1 MFDVST
7 CSDAL
12 EWLNDHAMDQ
22 DNECILRRVV
32 TRDGKSRA
40 FINGTP
46 VTIKNL
52 RELSRQL
59 INIHGQ
65 HDHQLMTLPDT
76 QRAILDDFGECDT
89 LLASVAQQ
97 WQAWTAKKRELDT
110 ISSRLQARSDRLDT
124 LRYQLQEFTNLN
136 LNGTDFPSVDK
147 EHKRLSNTTLLGEL
161 CGQAMDIL
169 QDGNPALLS
178 QLSQV
183 GSVVDQLTSN
193 DNSVS
198 EVAELLGSARIQLEE
213 AVDTLRHYQH
223 TIEPQ
228 PERLRELDTL
238 LSAAHQLAKKH
249 QCDLVELASLEIKLR
264 DEFDDLQSIDDSIEA
279 IETDLAALAAS
290 HTKSAAKLTAKR
302 NKASL
307 QLSKHL
313 TQAMQ
318 TLGMKGGKFDIEV
331 SPRKLEN
338 PTANGNDLVVFKVSA
353 NPGAAPR
360 SMTDVASGGELSR
373 LSLAVQLLSLIHI

>member
-1 MFDVST
+1 MLTELQVKDFAIITSSTLQLSQGMTTLTGETGAGKSILLGALGLVLGDRASTTTVRDGADRADITAVFDVST

-89 LLASVAQQ
+89 LLASVAQH

-110 ISSRLQARSDRLDT
+110 ISSRLQARSDRMDT

-147 EHKRLSNTTLLGEL
+147 EHKRLSNTTRSLPLAVGFSSLRGDTSISNLPPFIPRVCMACVRCFDSCSDALFLL
-161 CGQAMDIL
+161 A
-169 QDGNPALLS
+169 
-178 QLSQV
+178 
-183 GSVVDQLTSN
+183 
-193 DNSVS
+193 VS
-198 EVAELLGSARIQLEE
+198 
-213 AVDTLRHYQH
+213 
-223 TIEPQ
+223 
-228 PERLRELDTL
+228 
-238 LSAAHQLAKKH
+238 
-249 QCDLVELASLEIKLR
+249 
-264 DEFDDLQSIDDSIEA
+264 
-279 IETDLAALAAS
+279 LAAAFVWLAAS
-290 HTKSAAKLTAKR
+290 PARSVSI
-302 NKASL
+302 ASME
-307 QLSKHL
+307 SSI
-313 TQAMQ
+313 
-318 TLGMKGGKFDIEV
+318 DC
-331 SPRKLEN
+331 
-338 PTANGNDLVVFKVSA
+338 
-353 NPGAAPR
+353 R
-360 SMTDVASGGELSR
+360 SSNSSR
-373 LSLAVQLLSLIHI
+373 SLISREASSTRSH